1 MRSNSQ
7 PRAVM
12 SSGMCQVRVSWWAW
26 GVCPSPGVFEVWWE
40 PAVDGVLC
48 QVRVEVGVGGGGGVP
63 GVGEVRRHPS
73 ADLAAEGTDHMYV
86 VIGVWVEEIPVAG
99 VEIDAFDVD
108 ALGSGTL

>member
-1 MRSNSQ
+1 MCCGGWPWRRVMRSNSQ

-12 SSGMCQVRVSWWAW
+12 SSGM
-26 GVCPSPGVFEVWWE
+26 
-40 PAVDGVLC
+40 C

-73 ADLAAEGTDHMYV
+73 ADLAAESTDHMYV
-86 VIGVWVEEIPVAG
+86 VLGVWVEEIPVAG

-108 ALGSGTL
+108 ALGGG